1 MAKNRNKKKEK
12 NGAVSMDVAEPTVS
26 DLPQAM
32 DTSESGAQKSAPVTS
47 VRKTKGRPMK
57 RSKNVRKMKAIA
69 KAISKN
75 EITAEKGLKK
85 DEDGK
90 KKASVK
96 SKKTAAMQINATYNY
111 TSGLPSAPPVLH
123 PASNPTTTHGKNAI
137 EGKCRKDIWIY
148 ICAMEK
154 QNLSV

>member
-1 MAKNRNKKKEK
+1 MAKNRNKKKGK
-12 NGAVSMDVAEPTVS
+12 NGAVSMDVTEPTVS

-32 DTSESGAQKSAPVTS
+32 DTSESGAQKPAPATY

-85 DEDGK
+85 DDKTTRTQSAK
-90 KKASVK
+90 KL
-96 SKKTAAMQINATYNY
+96 Y
-111 TSGLPSAPPVLH
+111 
-123 PASNPTTTHGKNAI
+123 
-137 EGKCRKDIWIY
+137 E
-148 ICAMEK
+148 
-154 QNLSV
+154 

>member
-85 DEDGK
+85 DGK
-90 KKASVK
+90 TTRTQSAKKLPPIGNPIGFLSSFKRVRDEFPIQDFDFVL
-96 SKKTAAMQINATYNY
+96 SYNQPRM
-111 TSGLPSAPPVLH
+111 TGTEMH
-123 PASNPTTTHGKNAI
+123 NI
-137 EGKCRKDIWIY
+137 
-148 ICAMEK
+148 
-154 QNLSV
+154 